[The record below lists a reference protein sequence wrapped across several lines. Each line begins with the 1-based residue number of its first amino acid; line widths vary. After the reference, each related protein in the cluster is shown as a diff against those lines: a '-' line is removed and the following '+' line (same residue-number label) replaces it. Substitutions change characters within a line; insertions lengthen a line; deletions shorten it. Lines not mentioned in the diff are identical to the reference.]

1 MYVEKPNMVY
11 IHVPFCVS
19 RCIYCDFYSTT
30 HTQELKDR
38 YIQTACAE
46 IMYRRN
52 ELNNEPLQ
60 SVYIGGGTPS
70 QLDVRQIAQLLE
82 TIHNAFELCNDAEI
96 TIEANPDDIT
106 FDFVKGMKSLGINRV
121 SLGVQSFDDDILR
134 IINRRHSAKEACR
147 AVGTIYNCDIENISI
162 DLIYGLPT
170 QTIKQFDSDLNCSFH
185 LPIKHLSSY
194 ALSIEEGT
202 TLDVMI
208 RNGKLCPTDESLYIE
223 AYNLLVTQCNEHG
236 FEHYEIS
243 NFAQNGFASR
253 HNSGYWHGLPYLGIG
268 PGAHSYDGKR
278 TRRYN
283 LPNLKAYAEA
293 KNGNVGHSIEVLT
306 EAEAFDELLFTSL
319 RTREG
324 LNLEGIKA
332 RFPEKWISQILN
344 DAQPHIVAGRLSLIG
359 NRLVLTQKGIM
370 TSNDVIS
377 DLMRAE

>member
-147 AVGTIYNCDIENISI
+147 AVETIYNCDIEI
-162 DLIYGLPT
+162 
-170 QTIKQFDSDLNCSFH
+170 
-185 LPIKHLSSY
+185 
-194 ALSIEEGT
+194 
-202 TLDVMI
+202 
-208 RNGKLCPTDESLYIE
+208 
-223 AYNLLVTQCNEHG
+223 
-236 FEHYEIS
+236 
-243 NFAQNGFASR
+243 
-253 HNSGYWHGLPYLGIG
+253 
-268 PGAHSYDGKR
+268 
-278 TRRYN
+278 
-283 LPNLKAYAEA
+283 
-293 KNGNVGHSIEVLT
+293 
-306 EAEAFDELLFTSL
+306 
-319 RTREG
+319 
-324 LNLEGIKA
+324 
-332 RFPEKWISQILN
+332 
-344 DAQPHIVAGRLSLIG
+344 
-359 NRLVLTQKGIM
+359 
-370 TSNDVIS
+370 
-377 DLMRAE
+377 

>member
-1 MYVEKPNMVY
+1 MVY
-11 IHVPFCVS
+11 IHVPFCAS

-38 YIQTACAE
+38 YTQTACAE
-46 IMYRRN
+46 IMHRRN
-52 ELNNEPLQ
+52 ELNKEPLQ

-70 QLDVRQIAQLLE
+70 QLDVKQIAQLLE
-82 TIHNAFELCNDAEI
+82 TVHNAFELSNDAEI

-106 FDFVKGMKSLGINRV
+106 SDFVKSIKVLGINRL

-147 AVGTIYNCDIENISI
+147 AVETIYNCGIENISI
-162 DLIYGLPT
+162 DLIYGLPA
-170 QTIKQFDSDLNCSFH
+170 QTIKQFASDLNCSFH

-202 TLDVMI
+202 ALDAKI
-208 RNGKLCPTDESLYIE
+208 KKGELCPTDESLYIE
-223 AYNLLVTQCNEHG
+223 AYNLLMSQCNEHG

-243 NFAQNGFASR
+243 NFAQHGFASR
-253 HNSGYWHGLPYLGIG
+253 HNSGYWHGFPYLGIG
-268 PGAHSYDGKR
+268 PGAHSYNGGR
-278 TRRYN
+278 TRRLN

-293 KNGNVGHSIEVLT
+293 KNGNVGHSVEVLT

-319 RTREG
+319 RTRDG
-324 LNLEGIKA
+324 LNIEGIKG
-332 RFPEKWISQILN
+332 RFPEEWVSQMLN
-344 DAQPHIVAGRLSLIG
+344 DAQPHIIAGKLSLTDS
-359 NRLVLTQKGIM
+359 RLVLTQKGIM

>member
-1 MYVEKPNMVY
+1 MYVERPNMVY
-11 IHVPFCVS
+11 IHVPFCAS

-38 YIQTACAE
+38 YTQTACAE

-52 ELNNEPLQ
+52 ELNKEPLQ

-70 QLDVRQIAQLLE
+70 QLDVKQIAQLLE
-82 TIHNAFELCNDAEI
+82 TVHNAFELSNDAEF

-106 FDFVKGMKSLGINRV
+106 SDFVKSIKVLGINRM

-147 AVGTIYNCDIENISI
+147 AVEAIYNCGIENISI

-170 QTIKQFDSDLNCSFH
+170 QTIKQFASDLNCSFH

-202 TLDVMI
+202 ALDAKI
-208 RNGKLCPTDESLYIE
+208 RKGELCATDESLYIE
-223 AYNLLVTQCNEHG
+223 AYNLLMSQCNEHG

-243 NFAQNGFASR
+243 NFAQHGFASR
-253 HNSGYWHGLPYLGIG
+253 HNSGYWHGFPYLGIG
-268 PGAHSYDGKR
+268 PGAHSYNGGR
-278 TRRYN
+278 TRRFN
-283 LPNLKAYAEA
+283 LPNLKAYVEA
-293 KNGNVGHSIEVLT
+293 KNGNVGHSVEVLT

-319 RTREG
+319 RTRDG
-324 LNLEGIKA
+324 LNIEGIKG
-332 RFPEKWISQILN
+332 RFPEEWVSQMLN
-344 DAQPHIVAGRLSLIG
+344 DAQPHIIAGKLSLTDS
-359 NRLVLTQKGIM
+359 RLVLTQKGIM

>member
-1 MYVEKPNMVY
+1 MIY
-11 IHVPFCVS
+11 IHVPFCAS

-38 YIQTACAE
+38 YIQVACAE

-52 ELNNEPLQ
+52 ELNSRPLQ

-70 QLDVRQIAQLLE
+70 QLDVEQIERLLQ
-82 TIHNAFELCNDAEI
+82 TIHDNFELSNDAEI
-96 TIEANPDDIT
+96 TIEANPDDVT
-106 FDFVKGMKSLGINRV
+106 TDFVNSVKTLGINRV
-121 SLGVQSFDDDILR
+121 SLGVQSFNDDILR
-134 IINRRHSAKEACR
+134 IINRRHSAKEACQ
-147 AVGTIYNCDIENISI
+147 AVETIYKQGIDNISI

-170 QTIKQFDSDLNCSFH
+170 QRVEQFVSDLNCAFQ

-202 TLDVMI
+202 DLDVKI
-208 RNGKLCPTDESLYIE
+208 KKGVLCPTDENLYIE
-223 AYNLLVTQCNEHG
+223 AYNLLMKQCDEHG

-243 NFAQNGFASR
+243 NFAKPGFSSR

-268 PGAHSYDGKR
+268 PGAHSFDGKR

-283 LPNLKAYAEA
+283 LPNLNAYVNAN
-293 KNGNVGHSIEVLT
+293 NGNVLHKMEVLT
-306 EAEAFDELLFTSL
+306 DAESFDELLFTSL
-319 RTREG
+319 RTRDG
-324 LNLEGIKA
+324 LDIDVIKNC
-332 RFPEKWISQILN
+332 FSEEWLSQMLV
-344 DAQPHIVAGRLSLIG
+344 DAQTHINAGRLLLT
-359 NRLVLTQKGIM
+359 NNKLTLTQEGIM

>member
-1 MYVEKPNMVY
+1 MVY
-11 IHVPFCVS
+11 IHVPFCAS

-38 YIQTACAE
+38 YTQTACAE

-70 QLDVRQIAQLLE
+70 QLDVKQIAQILE
-82 TIHNAFELCNDAEI
+82 TVHNVFELSNDAEI

-106 FDFVKGMKSLGINRV
+106 SDFVKSIKVLGINRL
-121 SLGVQSFDDDILR
+121 SLGVQSFDDEILR
-134 IINRRHSAKEACR
+134 IINRRHSAEEACK
-147 AVGTIYNCDIENISI
+147 AVETIYNCGIENINI
-162 DLIYGLPT
+162 DLIYGLPS
-170 QTIKQFDSDLNCSFH
+170 QTIKQFASDLICSFH

-202 TLDVMI
+202 ALNAMI
-208 RNGKLCPTDESLYIE
+208 RRGELCPTDENLYIE
-223 AYNLLVTQCNEHG
+223 AYNLLMNQCNEHG

-243 NFAQNGFASR
+243 NFAQHGFASR

-278 TRRYN
+278 IRRYN
-283 LPNLKAYAEA
+283 QPNLKVYAEA
-293 KNGNVGHSIEVLT
+293 KNGNVDHNVEVLT

-319 RTREG
+319 RTRDG
-324 LNLEGIKA
+324 LNIEGIKG
-332 RFPEKWISQILN
+332 RFPEEWVTQMLN
-344 DAQPHIVAGRLSLIG
+344 DARPHIIASKLSLTDS
-359 NRLVLTQKGIM
+359 RLVLTQKGIM